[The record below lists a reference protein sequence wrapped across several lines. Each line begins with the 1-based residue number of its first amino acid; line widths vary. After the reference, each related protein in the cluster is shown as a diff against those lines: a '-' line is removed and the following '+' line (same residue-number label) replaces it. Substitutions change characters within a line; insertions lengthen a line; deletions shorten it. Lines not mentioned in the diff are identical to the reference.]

1 MIGYL
6 LGEIILIDPTLI
18 LVDVGGVGYEVK
30 ISLNTYSKLKAS
42 RKEKI
47 YTYLHVKEDAHT
59 LYGFHSPEEKSL
71 FIKLISIS
79 GVGPSTA
86 ILMLSSMNVME
97 IQESIAREDVAMI
110 KRVKGIGTKTAE
122 RIVLELKDRIRK
134 ELGGAQLIEVIPE
147 QLNLIREEALMA
159 LVTLG
164 IQKSMAEKSIDKI
177 LKNADNDITLEEVI
191 KLALKT
197 A

>member
-6 LGEIILIDPTLI
+6 SGEITIVDPTLI
-18 LVDVGGVGYEVK
+18 MVDVGGIGYELK
-30 ISLNTYSKLKAS
+30 ISLNTYSKLKNS
-42 RKEKI
+42 RKGKVF
-47 YTYLHVKEDAHT
+47 TYLHIKEDAHT
-59 LYGFHSPEEKSL
+59 LYGFYNPDEKSL

-86 ILMLSSMNVME
+86 ILMLSSMGVTE
-97 IQESIAREDVAMI
+97 IQESIASEDVATI

-122 RIVLELKDRIRK
+122 RIVLELKDKIRK
-134 ELGGAQLIEVIPE
+134 EIGEERIIDIEHDSM
-147 QLNLIREEALMA
+147 NLIREEALIA

-164 IQKSMAEKSIDKI
+164 IQKSMAEKNINTI
-177 LKNADNDITLEEVI
+177 LKKADKDVTLEEVI

>member
-6 LGEIILIDPTLI
+6 FGEISILDPTLFI
-18 LVDVGGVGYEVK
+18 IDVGGVGYEVR
-30 ISLNTYSKLKAS
+30 ISLNTYSKLKQI
-42 RKEKI
+42 KKGKV

-59 LYGFHSPEEKSL
+59 LYGFHSSDEKSL
-71 FIKLISIS
+71 FVQLISIS

-86 ILMLSSMNVME
+86 ILMLSSMDPAE
-97 IQESIAREDVAMI
+97 IKEAIARADVVTI
-110 KRVKGIGTKTAE
+110 KKVKGIGLKTAE
-122 RIVLELKDRIRK
+122 RIVLELKDKIRK
-134 ELGGAQLIEVIPE
+134 EITGEKIIDVIPDSF
-147 QLNLIREEALMA
+147 NVIREEALIA

-164 IQKSMAEKSIDKI
+164 IQKSMAEKSVNII
-177 LKNADNDITLEEVI
+177 LKNADKDITLEEVI

>member
-6 LGEIILIDPTLI
+6 SGEITIVDPTLI
-18 LVDVGGVGYEVK
+18 IVDVGGIGYELK
-30 ISLNTYSKLKAS
+30 ISLNTYSKLKNS
-42 RKEKI
+42 QREKV
-47 YTYLHVKEDAHT
+47 YTYLHIKEDAHT
-59 LYGFHSPEEKSL
+59 LYGFYNPEEKSL

-86 ILMLSSMNVME
+86 ILMLSSMGVTE
-97 IQESIAREDVAMI
+97 IQESIASEDVATI

-122 RIVLELKDRIRK
+122 RIVLELKDKIRK
-134 ELGGAQLIEVIPE
+134 EIGEERIIDIVPDSM
-147 QLNLIREEALMA
+147 NVIREEALIA

-164 IQKSMAEKSIDKI
+164 IQKSMAEKSINTI
-177 LKNADNDITLEEVI
+177 LKKADKDVTLEEVI

>member
-6 LGEIILIDPTLI
+6 SGEITIVDPTLI
-18 LVDVGGVGYEVK
+18 MVDVGGIGYEVK
-30 ISLNTYSKLKAS
+30 ISLNTYSKLKDSKKA
-42 RKEKI
+42 KV
-47 YTYLHVKEDAHT
+47 YTYLHIKEDAHT
-59 LYGFHSPEEKSL
+59 LYGFSNPDEKSL

-86 ILMLSSMNVME
+86 ILMLSSMGVTE
-97 IQESIAREDVAMI
+97 IQESIAAEDVATI

-122 RIVLELKDRIRK
+122 RIVLELKDKIRK
-134 ELGGAQLIEVIPE
+134 EISGESIIDIVPDSM
-147 QLNLIREEALMA
+147 NVIREEALIA

-164 IQKSMAEKSIDKI
+164 IQKSMAEKSINII
-177 LKNADNDITLEEVI
+177 LKKADKDVTLEEVI

>member
-6 LGEIILIDPTLI
+6 SGEITIVDPTLI
-18 LVDVGGVGYEVK
+18 LVDVGGIGYEVK
-30 ISLNTYSKLKAS
+30 ISLSTYSKLKDS
-42 RKEKI
+42 KKGKVF
-47 YTYLHVKEDAHT
+47 TYLHVKEDAHT
-59 LYGFHSPEEKSL
+59 LYGFYSPDEKSL
-71 FIKLISIS
+71 FVKLISIS

-86 ILMLSSMNVME
+86 ILMLSSMGVVE
-97 IQESIAREDVAMI
+97 IQESIASEDVATI

-122 RIVLELKDRIRK
+122 RIVLELKDKIRK
-134 ELGGAQLIEVIPE
+134 EIGGDRIIDVVPDGFNI
-147 QLNLIREEALMA
+147 IREEAMIA

-164 IQKSMAEKSIDKI
+164 IQKSMAEKSINQI
-177 LKNADNDITLEEVI
+177 LKNAEKDVTLEEVI

>member
-6 LGEIILIDPTLI
+6 SGEISIVDPTLI
-18 LVDVGGVGYEVK
+18 LVDVGGIGYELK
-30 ISLNTYSKLKAS
+30 ISLNTYSKLKDS
-42 RKEKI
+42 KKGKV

-59 LYGFHSPEEKSL
+59 LYGFYNPDEKSL

-86 ILMLSSMNVME
+86 ILMLSSMGVAE
-97 IQESIAREDVAMI
+97 IQESIASEDVATI

-122 RIVLELKDRIRK
+122 RIVLELKDKIRK
-134 ELGGAQLIEVIPE
+134 EIAGERIIDIVPDSI
-147 QLNLIREEALMA
+147 NVIREEALIA
-159 LVTLG
+159 LITLG
-164 IQKSMAEKSIDKI
+164 IQKSMAEKSINTI
-177 LKNADNDITLEEVI
+177 LKNADKDVTLEEVI

>member
-6 LGEIILIDPTLI
+6 FGEITIVDPTLFI
-18 LVDVGGVGYEVK
+18 IDVGGVGYEVR
-30 ISLNTYSKLKAS
+30 ISLNTYSKLKQI
-42 RKEKI
+42 KKGKV

-59 LYGFHSPEEKSL
+59 LYGFYSSDEKSL
-71 FIKLISIS
+71 FIQLISIS

-86 ILMLSSMNVME
+86 ILMLSSMNPSE
-97 IQESIAREDVAMI
+97 IKEAIAREDVVTI
-110 KRVKGIGTKTAE
+110 KKVKGIGLKTAE
-122 RIVLELKDRIRK
+122 RIVLELKDKIRK
-134 ELGGAQLIEVIPE
+134 EITGEKIIEVIPD
-147 QLNLIREEALMA
+147 NFRVIREEALVA

-164 IQKSMAEKSIDKI
+164 IQKSMAEKSINII
-177 LKNADNDITLEEVI
+177 LKNADKDITLEEVI

>member
-6 LGEIILIDPTLI
+6 FGEITIVDPTLFI
-18 LVDVGGVGYEVK
+18 IDVGGVGYEVR
-30 ISLNTYSKLKAS
+30 ISLNTYSKLKQI
-42 RKEKI
+42 KKGKV

-59 LYGFHSPEEKSL
+59 LYGFYSSDEKSL
-71 FIKLISIS
+71 FIQLISIS

-86 ILMLSSMNVME
+86 ILMLSSMNPSE
-97 IQESIAREDVAMI
+97 IKEAIAREDVVTI
-110 KRVKGIGTKTAE
+110 KKVKGIGLKTAE
-122 RIVLELKDRIRK
+122 RIVLELKDKIRK
-134 ELGGAQLIEVIPE
+134 EITGEKIIEVIPD
-147 QLNLIREEALMA
+147 NFRVIREEALVA

-164 IQKSMAEKSIDKI
+164 IQKSMAEKSINVI
-177 LKNADNDITLEEVI
+177 LKNADKDITLEEVI

>member
-6 LGEIILIDPTLI
+6 SGEIRIVDPTLI
-18 LVDVGGVGYEVK
+18 LVDVGGIGYEVK
-30 ISLNTYSKLKAS
+30 ISLNTYSKLKGS
-42 RKEKI
+42 KEGKV

-59 LYGFHSPEEKSL
+59 LYGFYNPDEKSL

-86 ILMLSSMNVME
+86 ILMLSSMGVAE
-97 IQESIAREDVAMI
+97 IQESIASEDVATI

-122 RIVLELKDRIRK
+122 RIVLELKDKIRK
-134 ELGGAQLIEVIPE
+134 EIGEERIIDIVPDSI
-147 QLNLIREEALMA
+147 NVIREEAMIA

-164 IQKSMAEKSIDKI
+164 IQKSMAEKSINKI
-177 LKNADNDITLEEVI
+177 LKNADKNVTLEEVI

>member
-6 LGEIILIDPTLI
+6 FGEITIIDPTLFI
-18 LVDVGGVGYEVK
+18 IDVGGVGYEVR
-30 ISLNTYSKLKAS
+30 ISLNTYSKLKQI
-42 RKEKI
+42 KKGKV

-59 LYGFHSPEEKSL
+59 LYGFYSSDEKSL
-71 FIKLISIS
+71 FIQLISIS

-86 ILMLSSMNVME
+86 ILMLSSMNPAE
-97 IQESIAREDVAMI
+97 IKEAIAHEDVVTI
-110 KRVKGIGTKTAE
+110 KKVKGIGLKTAE
-122 RIVLELKDRIRK
+122 RIVLELKDKIRK
-134 ELGGAQLIEVIPE
+134 EITGEKIIEVIPD
-147 QLNLIREEALMA
+147 NFRIIREEALVA

-164 IQKSMAEKSIDKI
+164 IQKSMAEKSINII
-177 LKNADNDITLEEVI
+177 LKNADKDITLEEVI

>member
-6 LGEIILIDPTLI
+6 SGEITIVDPTLI
-18 LVDVGGVGYEVK
+18 MVDVGGIGYEVK
-30 ISLNTYSKLKAS
+30 ISLNTYSKLKDSKKA
-42 RKEKI
+42 KV

-59 LYGFHSPEEKSL
+59 LYGFYNPDEKSL

-86 ILMLSSMNVME
+86 ILMLSSMGVTE
-97 IQESIAREDVAMI
+97 IQDSIASEDVATI

-122 RIVLELKDRIRK
+122 RIVLELKDKIRK
-134 ELGGAQLIEVIPE
+134 EISGERIIDIVPDSM
-147 QLNLIREEALMA
+147 NVIREEALIA

-164 IQKSMAEKSIDKI
+164 IQKSMAEKSINSI
-177 LKNADNDITLEEVI
+177 LKKADKDVTLEDVI

>member
-6 LGEIILIDPTLI
+6 FGEITIVDPTLFI
-18 LVDVGGVGYEVK
+18 IDVGGVGYEVR
-30 ISLNTYSKLKAS
+30 ISLNTYSKLKQI
-42 RKEKI
+42 KKGKV

-59 LYGFHSPEEKSL
+59 LYGFYSSDEKSL
-71 FIKLISIS
+71 FIQLISIS

-86 ILMLSSMNVME
+86 ILMLSSMNPSE
-97 IQESIAREDVAMI
+97 IKEAIAREDVVTI
-110 KRVKGIGTKTAE
+110 KKVKGIGLKTAE
-122 RIVLELKDRIRK
+122 RIVLELKDKIRK
-134 ELGGAQLIEVIPE
+134 EITGEKLIEVIPD
-147 QLNLIREEALMA
+147 NFRVIREEALVA

-164 IQKSMAEKSIDKI
+164 IQKSMAEKSINII
-177 LKNADNDITLEEVI
+177 LKNADKDITLEEVI

>member
-6 LGEIILIDPTLI
+6 SGEITIVDPTLI

-30 ISLNTYSKLKAS
+30 ISLNTYSKLKDS
-42 RKEKI
+42 KKGKV
-47 YTYLHVKEDAHT
+47 YTYLHIKEDAHT
-59 LYGFHSPEEKSL
+59 LYGFYNTNEKSL

-86 ILMLSSMNVME
+86 ILMLSSMGVAE
-97 IQESIAREDVAMI
+97 IQESIASEDVATI

-122 RIVLELKDRIRK
+122 RIVLELKDKIRK
-134 ELGGAQLIEVIPE
+134 EFGEERTIDIVTDGINV
-147 QLNLIREEALMA
+147 IREEALIA

-164 IQKSMAEKSIDKI
+164 IQKSMAEKSINTI
-177 LKNADNDITLEEVI
+177 LKNADKDVTLEEVI

>member
-6 LGEIILIDPTLI
+6 FGEITIVEPTLFI
-18 LVDVGGVGYEVK
+18 VDVGGVGYEVK
-30 ISLNTYSKLKAS
+30 ISLNTYSKLKET
-42 RKEKI
+42 KKGKV

-71 FIKLISIS
+71 FLKLISIS
-79 GVGPSTA
+79 GVGPGTA
-86 ILMLSSMNVME
+86 ILMLSSMGVSE
-97 IQESIAREDVAMI
+97 IQEAIAKEDVAMI
-110 KRVKGIGTKTAE
+110 KQVKGIGSKTAE
-122 RIVLELKDRIRK
+122 RIILELKDKIRK
-134 ELGGAQLIEVIPE
+134 EIGGDKIMTVVPD
-147 QLNLIREEALMA
+147 NFKTIREEALIA

-164 IQKSMAEKSIDKI
+164 IQKTMAEKSIHII
-177 LKNADNDITLEEVI
+177 LKNADKDITLEEVI

>member
-6 LGEIILIDPTLI
+6 SGEITIVDPTLI
-18 LVDVGGVGYEVK
+18 LVDVGGIGYEVK
-30 ISLNTYSKLKAS
+30 ISLSTYSKLKDS
-42 RKEKI
+42 KKGKVF
-47 YTYLHVKEDAHT
+47 TYLHVKEDAHT
-59 LYGFHSPEEKSL
+59 LYGFYSPDEKSL
-71 FIKLISIS
+71 FVKLISIS

-86 ILMLSSMNVME
+86 ILMLSSMGVVE
-97 IQESIAREDVAMI
+97 IQESIASEDVATI

-122 RIVLELKDRIRK
+122 RIVLELKDKIRK
-134 ELGGAQLIEVIPE
+134 EIGGDRIIDVVPDSFNI
-147 QLNLIREEALMA
+147 IREEAMIA

-164 IQKSMAEKSIDKI
+164 IQKSMAEKSINLI
-177 LKNADNDITLEEVI
+177 LKNAEKDVKLEEVI

>member
-6 LGEIILIDPTLI
+6 FGEISILDPTLFI
-18 LVDVGGVGYEVK
+18 IDVGGVGYEVR
-30 ISLNTYSKLKAS
+30 ISLNTYSKLKQI
-42 RKEKI
+42 KKGKV

-59 LYGFHSPEEKSL
+59 LYGFHSSDEKSL
-71 FIKLISIS
+71 FVQLISIS

-86 ILMLSSMNVME
+86 ILMLSSMDPAE
-97 IQESIAREDVAMI
+97 IKEAIAREDVVTI
-110 KRVKGIGTKTAE
+110 KKVKGIGLKTAE
-122 RIVLELKDRIRK
+122 RIVLELKDKIRK
-134 ELGGAQLIEVIPE
+134 EITGEKIIDVIPDSF
-147 QLNLIREEALMA
+147 NVIREEALIA

-164 IQKSMAEKSIDKI
+164 IQKSMAEKSVNII
-177 LKNADNDITLEEVI
+177 LKNADKDITLEEVI

>member
-6 LGEIILIDPTLI
+6 SGEITIVDPTLI
-18 LVDVGGVGYEVK
+18 MVDVGGIGYEVK
-30 ISLNTYSKLKAS
+30 ISLNTYSKLKDSKKA
-42 RKEKI
+42 KV

-59 LYGFHSPEEKSL
+59 LYGFYNPDEKSL

-86 ILMLSSMNVME
+86 ILMLSSMGVTE
-97 IQESIAREDVAMI
+97 IQESIASEDVATI

-122 RIVLELKDRIRK
+122 RIVLELKDKIRK
-134 ELGGAQLIEVIPE
+134 EISGERIIDIVPDS
-147 QLNLIREEALMA
+147 LNVIREEALIA

-164 IQKSMAEKSIDKI
+164 IQKSMAEKSINTI
-177 LKNADNDITLEEVI
+177 LKKADKDVTLEEVI

>member
-6 LGEIILIDPTLI
+6 SGEITIVDPTLI
-18 LVDVGGVGYEVK
+18 MVDVGGIGYEVK
-30 ISLNTYSKLKAS
+30 ISLNTYSKLKDSKKA
-42 RKEKI
+42 KV

-59 LYGFHSPEEKSL
+59 LYGFYNPDEKSL

-86 ILMLSSMNVME
+86 ILMLSSMGVTE
-97 IQESIAREDVAMI
+97 IQDSIASEDVATI

-122 RIVLELKDRIRK
+122 RIVLELKDKIRK
-134 ELGGAQLIEVIPE
+134 EISGERIIDIVPDSM
-147 QLNLIREEALMA
+147 NVIREEALIA

-164 IQKSMAEKSIDKI
+164 IQKSMAEKSINSI
-177 LKNADNDITLEEVI
+177 LKKADKDVTLEEVI

>member
-6 LGEIILIDPTLI
+6 SGEITIVDPTLI
-18 LVDVGGVGYEVK
+18 MVDVGGIGYEVK
-30 ISLNTYSKLKAS
+30 ISLNTYSKLKDSKKA
-42 RKEKI
+42 KV
-47 YTYLHVKEDAHT
+47 YTYLHIKEDAHT
-59 LYGFHSPEEKSL
+59 LYGFSNPDEKSL

-86 ILMLSSMNVME
+86 ILMLSSMGVTE
-97 IQESIAREDVAMI
+97 IQESIAAEDVATI

-122 RIVLELKDRIRK
+122 RIVLELKDKIRK
-134 ELGGAQLIEVIPE
+134 EISGERIIDIVPDSM
-147 QLNLIREEALMA
+147 NVIREEALIA

-164 IQKSMAEKSIDKI
+164 IQKSMAEKSINII
-177 LKNADNDITLEEVI
+177 LKKADKDVTLEEVI

>member
-6 LGEIILIDPTLI
+6 SGEIAIVDPTLI
-18 LVDVGGVGYEVK
+18 LVDVGGIGYEVK
-30 ISLNTYSKLKAS
+30 ISLSTYSKLKDS
-42 RKEKI
+42 KKGKVF
-47 YTYLHVKEDAHT
+47 TYLHVKEDAHT
-59 LYGFHSPEEKSL
+59 LYGFHSPDEKSL
-71 FIKLISIS
+71 FINLISIS

-86 ILMLSSMNVME
+86 ILMLSSMGVTE
-97 IQESIAREDVAMI
+97 IKESIASEDVATI

-122 RIVLELKDRIRK
+122 RIVLELKDKIRK
-134 ELGGAQLIEVIPE
+134 EIGEERIIDIAPDSMNI
-147 QLNLIREEALMA
+147 IREEAMIA

-164 IQKSMAEKSIDKI
+164 IQKSMAEKSINTI
-177 LKNADNDITLEEVI
+177 LKNADKDVTLEEVI